1 MNKIITVGREFGSG
15 GREFGCR
22 LAETLGKVAF
32 SMWWFFPHVHQHH
45 RFDAYHHVQPGRLR
59 GDEQLDVATVVL
71 PPVVK
76 HPLLLS
82 EKYRYPVVST
92 RRGFSRLAHVEEGGG
107 SLVFAAPFY
116 QKRPMK
122 DTHLMKMDEKPA
134 KLEIPSFPVSIR
146 VRMCYDRRTNHG

>member
-1 MNKIITVGREFGSG
+1 MNKIITV

-92 RRGFSRLAHVEEGGG
+92 
-107 SLVFAAPFY
+107 AAPGVGF
-116 QKRPMK
+116 
-122 DTHLMKMDEKPA
+122 L
-134 KLEIPSFPVSIR
+134 VSPTLTR
-146 VRMCYDRRTNHG
+146 VAAASSSPPHFTKNAQ